1 MPLEANK
8 GDLNG
13 NQSVD
18 ATEANKGDLNGTKGR
33 SAKPKSLAED

>member
-1 MPLEANK
+1 MDATEANKGDLNGNADSVDATEANK

-18 ATEANKGDLNGTKGR
+18 ATGGK
-33 SAKPKSLAED
+33 